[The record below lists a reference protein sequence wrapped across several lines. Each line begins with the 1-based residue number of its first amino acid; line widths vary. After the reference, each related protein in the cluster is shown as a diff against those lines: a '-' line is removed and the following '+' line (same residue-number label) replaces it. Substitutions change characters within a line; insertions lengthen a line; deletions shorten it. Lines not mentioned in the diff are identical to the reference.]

1 MKFKNVKLISK
12 NGIDKKI
19 ESVDIDELTK
29 RRIRDAKESRTR

>member
-1 MKFKNVKLISK
+1 MKFKNVELISK

-29 RRIRDAKESRTR
+29 E